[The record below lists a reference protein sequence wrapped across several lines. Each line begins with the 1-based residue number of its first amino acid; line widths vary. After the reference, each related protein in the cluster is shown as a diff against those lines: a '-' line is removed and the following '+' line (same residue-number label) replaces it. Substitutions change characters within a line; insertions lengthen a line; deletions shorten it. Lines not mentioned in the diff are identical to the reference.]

1 MMAPSMRPQDWA
13 SCAAAGATVVFVAAL
28 LGGHA
33 ALAGGAGIAGL
44 SSVVAARVWSR
55 KYPGP
60 MASALR
66 WVLPLF
72 PHATRSL
79 KKILSP
85 RSGERILEIGP
96 GVGNHALAMAPLLHP
111 AGSLAV
117 LDIQQE
123 MLDALVWRAAANA
136 TENIIRPTRADAQN
150 LPYRD
155 ATFDGAY
162 VSAVLGEIPDQKK
175 ALREL
180 RRVLKP
186 DGRLVV
192 GEVVLDPDYVS
203 LSHLRQE
210 AASAGLVFETMVGLE
225 LAYFARFRPTQS

>member
-1 MMAPSMRPQDWA
+1 MMAHSMRPQDWA
-13 SCAAAGATVVFVAAL
+13 SCAAAVATVVFVSAL
-28 LGGHA
+28 LGGQA

-60 MASALR
+60 MASVLR
-66 WVLPLF
+66 WVLLLF

-79 KKILSP
+79 EKILSP
-85 RSGERILEIGP
+85 RCGERILEIGP
-96 GVGNHALAMAPLLHP
+96 GVGNHALRIAPLLHP
-111 AGSLAV
+111 AGSLEV
-117 LDIQQE
+117 LDIQHE
-123 MLDALVWRAAANA
+123 MLDALMWRAAANA
-136 TENIIRPTRADAQN
+136 TRNIRPTRADAQN

-162 VSAVLGEIPDQKK
+162 MSAVLGEIPDQRK

-192 GEVVLDPDYVS
+192 GEVILDPDYVS
-203 LSHLRQE
+203 LSHLREE
-210 AASAGLVFETMVGLE
+210 AASAGLAFETMVGRE
-225 LAYFARFRPTQS
+225 LAYYARFRTMQS